1 MSDPKSLI
9 GKRIG
14 NYHVMGVLGKGGM
27 GIVFKARDLSLR
39 REVALKFLPE
49 SLSSDEDI
57 VKRFAREARAAA
69 RLNHP
74 NIVTIYGVGRFE
86 DTFYIAMEYVEGMAL
101 DALIAKKGKVDVR
114 RAVEIAR
121 DAAEALAEAH
131 AHGIVHRDIKPQNI
145 MLTKTGRVKV
155 MDFGLARANYENT
168 QLTSSG
174 TSMGTPHYMAPE
186 QWMDSKVDGRADIF
200 SLGVTLYEM
209 ISGKA
214 PFNAS
219 TPLAIMRKI
228 VDEPTPSL
236 CGVDGEIPSLVSD
249 VAEKMM
255 AKDPDNRYGSAK
267 EVADDL
273 SSFLDSLAKPSAA
286 EAAFSAPGTNLT
298 LERLDKEETQR
309 RGQKRL
315 ATGPSVTAEQ
325 PANVQ
330 PPEDGEPKPA
340 RVKTIYWLGGGVVAS
355 IALVAVVFM
364 RLGGGGT
371 YAHFFP
377 ETDFERIFPGTFEMG
392 SPPTEAGRDA
402 DESLH
407 RVSLTRGFWISR
419 YEVTQAQWEGVMGFN
434 PSSILGED
442 LPVEQVSWEDVQ
454 NFIEKINEADG
465 TTYRLPTESEW
476 EYAARAGSSSAY
488 GFNVNTG
495 YLAEYAWYVDNS
507 QRQTHPVGTK
517 RPNAWG
523 LYDMSGN
530 VLEWCQDR
538 VDAYPYGSVVDPKG
552 PETGNLRIGRGG
564 SWYSPEKAC
573 RAADRSAAEPANRG
587 PDLGFRLCH
596 D

>member
-14 NYHVMGVLGKGGM
+14 NYYVIGVLGKGGM

-49 SLSSDEDI
+49 SMSSDEDI

-74 NIVTIYGVGRFE
+74 NIVTIYGVGRHE

-101 DALIAKKGKVDVR
+101 DALIAKEGKVDVR
-114 RAVEIAR
+114 RAVEITR
-121 DAAEALAEAH
+121 DSAEALAEAH
-131 AHGIVHRDIKPQNI
+131 AQGIVHRDIKPQNI

-155 MDFGLARANYENT
+155 MDFGLARVNYENT

-174 TSMGTPHYMAPE
+174 TSMGTPHYMSPE

-200 SLGVTLYEM
+200 SLGVTLFEM
-209 ISGKA
+209 INGEV
-214 PFNAS
+214 PYNAS

-236 CGVDGEIPSLVSD
+236 CSVDETIPSLVSD

-255 AKDPDNRYGSAK
+255 AKDPEDRYGSAA
-267 EVADDL
+267 EVVSDL
-273 SSFLDSLAKPSAA
+273 SSFLDSLTKPSAA
-286 EAAFSAPGTNLT
+286 EEAFSAPGANLT

-309 RGQKRL
+309 RGQERL
-315 ATGPSVTAEQ
+315 RTEPSPTAEAQ
-325 PANVQ
+325 SPEEGGREPAS
-330 PPEDGEPKPA
+330 A
-340 RVKTIYWLGGGVVAS
+340 KTMYWMGGGAAVL
-355 IALVAVVFM
+355 IALVFVGFM
-364 RLGGGGT
+364 SFGGGGT
-371 YAHFFP
+371 YAHLFP
-377 ETDFERIFPGTFEMG
+377 EADFVQISQGTFQMG
-392 SPPTEAGRDA
+392 SLPTEAGRDA

-407 RVSLTRGFWISR
+407 RVSLTSGYWISR
-419 YEVTQAQWEGVMGFN
+419 YEVTQKQWESVMGYN
-434 PSSILGED
+434 PSNHLGED
-442 LPVEQVSWEDVQ
+442 LPVEQVSWEDIQ
-454 NFIEKINEADG
+454 NFIQQINEADG

-488 GFNVNTG
+488 GYNVDISNLTDF
-495 YLAEYAWYVDNS
+495 AWYADNS
-507 QRQTHPVGTK
+507 QGQTHPVGTK

-530 VLEWCQDR
+530 VLEWCQDWG
-538 VDAYPYGSVVDPKG
+538 VAYPYGSVVDPKG
-552 PETGNLRIGRGG
+552 PETGKVRIGRGG

-573 RAADRSAAEPANRG
+573 RAADRSATEPTDRG
-587 PDLGFRLCH
+587 NDLGFRLCH